1 MSSDSYDKF
10 SGAQAISS
18 DAFYRTGPAQ
28 PARGGGGGGGEEVR
42 QTAIVQRFQSSS
54 RIQLASLLSVC
65 VCAWQMFRSGADFAA
80 ELTRGALDKGKELA
94 QDWDLENKSRAVK
107 GKLEQ
112 VFRGY

>member
-1 MSSDSYDKF
+1 M
-10 SGAQAISS
+10 
-18 DAFYRTGPAQ
+18 P
-28 PARGGGGGGGEEVR
+28 
-42 QTAIVQRFQSSS
+42 
-54 RIQLASLLSVC
+54 LASLLSVC
-65 VCAWQMFRSGADFAA
+65 VCAWQMFRSGVDFAA

>member
-1 MSSDSYDKF
+1 MLSTEPALHSLPEAAAVAAAGRRCGKQLAFSDF
-10 SGAQAISS
+10 NHRPQEC
-18 DAFYRTGPAQ
+18 Q
-28 PARGGGGGGGEEVR
+28 H
-42 QTAIVQRFQSSS
+42 
-54 RIQLASLLSVC
+54 ASLLSMC
-65 VCAWQMFRSGADFAA
+65 ACAWQMFRSGADFAA

>member
-1 MSSDSYDKF
+1 MLS
-10 SGAQAISS
+10 
-18 DAFYRTGPAQ
+18 TEPALHSLPEAAAVAAGRRCGKQ
-28 PARGGGGGGGEEVR
+28 PAFSDFDRHQEC
-42 QTAIVQRFQSSS
+42 
-54 RIQLASLLSVC
+54 QLASLLSVC

>member
-18 DAFYRTGPAQ
+18 DAFYGTGPAQ
-28 PARGGGGGGGEEVR
+28 PARGSGGGGGEEVR
-42 QTAIVQRFQSSS
+42 QTASVQRFQSSS

>member
-1 MSSDSYDKF
+1 MHSTEPALHSLPEAEAVAAGRRCATAPAFSDF
-10 SGAQAISS
+10 NHRPQ
-18 DAFYRTGPAQ
+18 
-28 PARGGGGGGGEEVR
+28 EC
-42 QTAIVQRFQSSS
+42 QR
-54 RIQLASLLSVC
+54 ASLLNMCS
-65 VCAWQMFRSGADFAA
+65 CAWQMFRSGADFAA